1 MKNMSELLK
10 LDGFISDES
19 AGLRLDQA
27 LAQLFSDYSRGQI
40 TKWIKAGYVQVNDK
54 VLRPRDSV
62 VGGEYVVIAAQI
74 EVVDDTW
81 IAEAIQLDII
91 YEDDDVIILNKPA
104 GMVVHPGAGNHD
116 GTLVNALLH
125 HAPQLEGIPRAGIVH
140 RIDKGTTGLLM
151 IAKPLQAHNSL
162 VTQLQERTVLREY
175 QAIVMGVMTAGGT
188 VDEPVGRH
196 PIDRKKMTV
205 TGAGKQAV
213 THYRVEQRFR
223 AHTHIRC
230 KLETG
235 RTHQIRV
242 HMAHIR
248 YPLLGDPA
256 YGGRLRLPKGASE
269 KTKEALQGF
278 KRQALHAGLLGFIH
292 PTTGEEVSWRVDI
305 PEDMQNVLD
314 ILSRDF
320 RLHKD

>member
-1 MKNMSELLK
+1 MSELLK
-10 LDGFISDES
+10 LDGVIPEES

-40 TKWIKAGYVQVNDK
+40 TKWIKAGDVRVNDK

-62 VGGEYVVIAAQI
+62 MGGEHVIIAAQI

-81 IAEAIQLDII
+81 VAEAINLDII
-91 YEDDDVIILNKPA
+91 YEDDDVIILNKEA
-104 GMVVHPGAGNHD
+104 GMVVHPGAGNRD

-125 HAPQLEGIPRAGIVH
+125 HAPQLEAIPRAGIVH

-151 IAKPLQAHNSL
+151 IAKTLQAHNSL

-175 QAIVMGVMTAGGT
+175 QAIAMGVMTAGGT

-269 KTKEALQGF
+269 ATKEALQGF
-278 KRQALHAGLLGFIH
+278 RRQALHAGLLGFIH
-292 PTTGEEVSWRVDI
+292 PSTGEEVSWRVDI
-305 PEDMQNVLD
+305 PEDMQNILD
-314 ILSRDF
+314 ILAKDL
-320 RLHKD
+320 RLNKDL

>member
-1 MKNMSELLK
+1 MSELLK

-40 TKWIKAGYVQVNDK
+40 TKWIKAGDVLVNDK

-62 VGGEYVVIAAQI
+62 LGGEHVVIAAKI

-81 IAEAIQLDII
+81 IAEAISLSII
-91 YEDDDVIILNKPA
+91 HEDDDVIILNKPA

-125 HAPQLEGIPRAGIVH
+125 HCPQLEGIPRAGIVH
-140 RIDKGTTGLLM
+140 RIDKSTTGLLM
-151 IAKPLQAHNSL
+151 IAKTLQAHNSL
-162 VTQLQERTVLREY
+162 VTQLQERSVLREY

-188 VDEPVGRH
+188 VDQPVGRH
-196 PIDRKKMTV
+196 PVDRKKMAV
-205 TGAGKQAV
+205 IGSGKQAV

-256 YGGRLRLPKGASE
+256 YGGRIRLPKGASE
-269 KTKEALQGF
+269 KTVETLQGF
-278 KRQALHAGLLGFIH
+278 RRQALHAGLLGFIH
-292 PTTGEEVSWRVDI
+292 PGSGEEVSWRVDI

-314 ILSRDF
+314 VLAKDL
-320 RLHKD
+320 RLNKD

>member
-1 MKNMSELLK
+1 MSDSLELHGVIPE
-10 LDGFISDES
+10 DCAGF
-19 AGLRLDQA
+19 RLDQA

-40 TKWIKAGYVQVNDK
+40 TKWIKAGYVLVDK
-54 VLRPRDSV
+54 ETRRPRDSV
-62 VGGEYVVIAAQI
+62 VGGEKISIKAQI
-74 EVVDDTW
+74 EAVDDSW
-81 IAEAIQLDII
+81 IAQAIELDII
-91 YEDDDVIILNKPA
+91 HEDPDVLIINKPA
-104 GMVVHPGAGNHD
+104 GMVVHPGAGNHE

-125 HAPQLEGIPRAGIVH
+125 HSPQLEGMPRAGIVH

-151 IAKPLQAHNSL
+151 IAKTLQAHNSL
-162 VTQLQERTVLREY
+162 VSQLQERTVLREY
-175 QAIVMGVMTAGGT
+175 QAIAMGVMTAGGT

-196 PIDRKKMTV
+196 HIERKRMTV
-205 TGAGKQAV
+205 TNSGKPAI

-269 KTKEALQGF
+269 QCHEMLKAF
-278 KRQALHAGLLGFIH
+278 RRQALHAGSLGFIH
-292 PTTGEEVSWRVDI
+292 PKTQQEVSWKIDM
-305 PEDMQNVLD
+305 PEDMQQ
-314 ILSRDF
+314 ILAILTHDQQQNT
-320 RLHKD
+320 

>member
-1 MKNMSELLK
+1 MSDSLELH
-10 LDGFISDES
+10 GIIPEEC

-40 TKWIKAGYVQVNDK
+40 TKWIKADYVLVDQQTR
-54 VLRPRDSV
+54 RPRDSV
-62 VGGEYVVIAAQI
+62 MGGEQVSIHAQI
-74 EVVDDTW
+74 EAVDDSW
-81 IAEAIQLDII
+81 VAQAIELDII
-91 YEDDDVIILNKPA
+91 HEDPDVLIINKPA
-104 GMVVHPGAGNHD
+104 GMVVHPGAGNHQ

-125 HAPQLEGIPRAGIVH
+125 HVPELEVIPRAGIVH

-151 IAKPLQAHNSL
+151 IAKTLQAHNSL
-162 VTQLQERTVLREY
+162 VSQLQERTVQREY
-175 QAIVMGVMTAGGT
+175 QAIAMGVMTAGGT
-188 VDEPVGRH
+188 IDEPVGRH
-196 PIDRKKMTV
+196 HIERKRMAV
-205 TGAGKQAV
+205 TGTGKHAV

-269 KTKEALQGF
+269 TCQQALQGF
-278 KRQALHAGLLGFIH
+278 KRQALHAGLLGFVH
-292 PTTGEEVSWRVDI
+292 PRTEQDVSWQIDM
-305 PEDMQNVLD
+305 PDDMQQILAVLA
-314 ILSRDF
+314 
-320 RLHKD
+320 KDQQLND

>member
-1 MKNMSELLK
+1 MTNTLTLTGIIP
-10 LDGFISDES
+10 DDC

-40 TKWIKAGYVQVNDK
+40 TKWIKAGYVLINGK
-54 VLRPRDSV
+54 VLRPKDSV
-62 VGGEYVVIAAQI
+62 IGGEQVEINAQI
-74 EVVDDTW
+74 EAVDEKW
-81 IAEAIQLDII
+81 QAEAIQLDII
-91 YEDDDVIILNKPA
+91 HEDQDILIINKPA
-104 GMVVHPGAGNHD
+104 GMVVHPGAGNHQ

-125 HAPQLEGIPRAGIVH
+125 HSPQLEGIPRAGIVH

-151 IAKPLQAHNSL
+151 IAKTLQAHNSL
-162 VTQLQERTVLREY
+162 VSQLQARTVQREY
-175 QAIVMGVMTAGGT
+175 QAIAMGVMTAGGT
-188 VDEPVGRH
+188 VDEPIGRH
-196 PIDRKKMTV
+196 HVERKRMAITN
-205 TGAGKQAV
+205 TGKPAI

-248 YPLLGDPA
+248 YPLLGDPS

-269 KTKEALQGF
+269 TCQQALQNF

-292 PTTGEEVSWRVDI
+292 PKTEQEVSWRIDM
-305 PEDMQNVLD
+305 PDDMQT
-314 ILSRDF
+314 ILAILADDMSHDSEE
-320 RLHKD
+320 